1 MSDTTEELFGKH
13 TEGNQPKQNWIG
25 NLSNLRNLLEDEKN
39 EEKIFS
45 GACENYNH
53 GELKDSVMRSF
64 AQNPK
69 LFGCTWASLARAMQ
83 EIIVLRLVL
92 GGVLGQCYISPY
104 KGKVRVLA
112 GYLGLKE
119 LAFRSDRIADFA
131 AEVVRE
137 GDKFEFE
144 YGTERFLRHKPAF
157 IPEARVEAVYA
168 IGRTTTGGVQFIVW
182 SYDQIE
188 EHRKKYGSKSP
199 AWNTAWAAMAKKTV
213 FIPLVKL
220 LPVSPELQRLTQ
232 LEERIERKV
241 PIEAEIKEGDTVGKS
256 DLDQLAEQ
264 AESVELPEVAK

>member
-1 MSDTTEELFGKH
+1 MMTEQPED
-13 TEGNQPKQNWIG
+13 NQPKQNWIG
-25 NLSNLRNLLEDEKN
+25 NLSNLRNLLEDEEN
-39 EEKIFS
+39 EQKIFS
-45 GACENYNH
+45 GACENYNR

-69 LFGCTWASLARAMQ
+69 MFACTWASLARAMQ
-83 EIIVLRLVL
+83 EIISLRLKL
-92 GGVLGQCYISPY
+92 GGVLGQCYLSPY

-168 IGRTTTGGVQFIVW
+168 IGRTTTGGVQFVVW

-188 EHRKKYGSKSP
+188 EHREKYSSKSQ
-199 AWNTAWAAMAKKTV
+199 AWKMAWDAMAKKTV

-220 LPVSPELQRLTQ
+220 LPVSPELQQLTQ
-232 LEERIERKV
+232 LEERIERRAPV
-241 PIEAEIKEGDTVGKS
+241 DDTPEINEGDEVGAS
-256 DLDQLAEQ
+256 DLDQLAET
-264 AESVELPEVAK
+264 AEAVELPEVTK